1 MVRCLAAGLA
11 GAVALTVTHQVLH
24 NFIDDAPRM
33 DLMGEEALIK
43 IAEKTGTMIPED
55 NLFNIT
61 LAGDVAGN
69 ALYYAMAGLGDRK
82 NATLRG
88 TLLGLAAG
96 IGGVVL
102 PKHIGLTN
110 SYSNRTNTTKLLTVA
125 IYTLGGF
132 IAGKILQRGE
142 NS

>member
-1 MVRCLAAGLA
+1 MLQCLAAGLA

-24 NFIDDAPRM
+24 HYIDDAPRM

-43 IAEKTGTMIPED
+43 IADKTGTMLPED
-55 NLFNIT
+55 DLYNIT
-61 LAGDVAGN
+61 LAGDIAGN
-69 ALYYAMAGLGDRK
+69 ALYYAMAGIGARR

-110 SYSNRTNTTKLLTVA
+110 SYSNRTTTTKILTVA
-125 IYTLGGF
+125 IYTLGGI
-132 IAGKILQRGE
+132 IAGRCLQK
-142 NS
+142 

>member
-1 MVRCLAAGLA
+1 MLQCIAAGLA
-11 GAVALTVTHQVLH
+11 GAFALTATHQVLH
-24 NFIDDAPRM
+24 HYIEDAPRM

-43 IAEKTGTMIPED
+43 LADKTGTMIPED

-61 LAGDVAGN
+61 LAGDIAGN
-69 ALYYAMAGLGDRK
+69 ALYYSMAGIGNREH
-82 NATLRG
+82 ATLRG

-96 IGGVVL
+96 IGGVML

-110 SYSNRTNTTKLLTVA
+110 SYSNRTMTTKLLTVA

-132 IAGKILQRGE
+132 IAGRCLQK
-142 NS
+142 

>member
-1 MVRCLAAGLA
+1 MLQCIAAGLA
-11 GAVALTVTHQVLH
+11 GALALTATHQVLH
-24 NFIDDAPRM
+24 HYIEDAPRM

-43 IAEKTGTMIPED
+43 LADKTGTMIPED

-61 LAGDVAGN
+61 LAGDIAGN
-69 ALYYAMAGLGDRK
+69 ALYYSMAGIGNREH
-82 NATLRG
+82 ATLRG

-96 IGGVVL
+96 IGGVML

-110 SYSNRTNTTKLLTVA
+110 SYSNRTMTTKLLTVA

-132 IAGKILQRGE
+132 IAGRCLQK
-142 NS
+142 